1 MFASVLGISVLL
13 QSGPNPLFSR
23 HMYIFTIQKAN
34 GSFGILFRDYSRVF
48 LSRGVKMGGFLPKW
62 VEIYPFS
69 ELSLKGTEI
78 PSD

>member
-69 ELSLKGTEI
+69 KLSLMASVKAVR
-78 PSD
+78 